1 MKTKPKKLSKEERE
15 MQALLKKMKKLPKA
29 QKGDRYQDPTTRRN
43 DEDIE
48 DALELFREM
57 KRRDF

>member
-1 MKTKPKKLSKEERE
+1 MKNTKKKLSKEERE

-29 QKGDRYQDPTTRRN
+29 QKGDRYQDPTTIRN
-43 DEDIE
+43 DEGVE
-48 DALELFREM
+48 DALDLFREM